1 MNEAAKAARR
11 EYKRKWA
18 QAHPE
23 NVKRWQETYWNK
35 KAAQAQAEEAGQ
47 DDSPGAGRGRDCD
60 P

>member
-35 KAAQAQAEEAGQ
+35 KAAQAQEAGRG
-47 DDSPGAGRGRDCD
+47 DSPGTERGQECD
-60 P
+60 T